1 MFILGIA
8 IATVVSF
15 IASAALYAVP
25 PVSALV
31 TRTSTPR
38 PGLPVAVQMASV
50 LLRSLLASCLV
61 AGLMAAAGWQGAASG
76 AALGLALSVLPLI
89 LLMGGIVHEN
99 TAPSAAAVHLLDWV
113 IKLTIIGA
121 LVGLSI

>member
-50 LLRSLLASCLV
+50 LLRSLLAS
-61 AGLMAAAGWQGAASG
+61 GLMAAAGWQGAASG

-121 LVGLSI
+121 LVGLFI